1 MKIGIIGAGVA
12 GLTAAYLLSKKYN
25 ITLIERNKRL
35 GGHTNTISVKE
46 NDKGIGVDTGFIVL
60 NDRNYTNFKK
70 LLNKL
75 EVKIRDTDMSFSYY
89 DESDGF
95 NYAGTGISG
104 YFAQKKNILSPKHYR
119 FLLNVKKYSKKAAN
133 DVSNNVLID
142 ETLGEYLIRNDF
154 PKDIIDKFII
164 PMGAAVWSGSRN
176 EISNFPV
183 KMFLKFFDN
192 HGILDLNNA
201 PQWHTVDGGSYTY
214 VRKILDQFNGKII
227 KGNGVEEIKRTKDKV
242 KVTLEN
248 NEKLLFDKVVCA
260 THADQTYHMIKD
272 HSIEEKLILEPWEYS
287 KNKTILHT
295 DISLMPPTKS
305 AWACWNYV
313 KNKDSKDSDEVSVT
327 YYMNRLQGLKTKK
340 DYLVTLNP
348 TKIIPKNKIIY
359 ETEYTHPKYTHS
371 SLSTQKNIE
380 KVNGLNHLYF
390 CGSYC
395 RYGFHEDAVL
405 SAVNVAK
412 KLGCEL

>member
-12 GLTAAYLLSKKYN
+12 GLTAAYLLSEKYN

-46 NDKGIGVDTGFIVL
+46 NGKEIGVDTGFIVL

-70 LLNKL
+70 LLSKL
-75 EVKIRDTDMSFSYY
+75 NVKIRNTDMSFSYY

-104 YFAQKKNILSPKHYR
+104 YFAQKKNLFSPKHYR

-142 ETLGEYLIRNDF
+142 ETLGEYLIRNNF

-214 VRKILDQFNGKII
+214 VRRILDQFKGKII
-227 KGNGVEEIKRTKDKV
+227 KGNGAESIQRTEDKV
-242 KVTLEN
+242 EVNLEN

-260 THADQTYHMIKD
+260 THANQTYHMIKD
-272 HSIEEKLILEPWEYS
+272 ISVEEKRILEPWEYS

-313 KNKDSKDSDEVSVT
+313 KNKDSKDEDEVSVT
-327 YYMNRLQGLKTKK
+327 YYMNRLQGLKTEK

-380 KVNGLNHLYF
+380 KVNGLNQLYF

-395 RYGFHEDAVL
+395 RYGFHEDAVI

>member
-12 GLTAAYLLSKKYN
+12 GLTAAYLLSEKYN

-46 NDKGIGVDTGFIVL
+46 NGKEIGVDTGFIVL

-70 LLNKL
+70 LLSELK
-75 EVKIRDTDMSFSYY
+75 VKIRNTDMSFSYY

-104 YFAQKKNILSPKHYR
+104 YFAQKKNLFSPKHYR

-142 ETLGEYLIRNDF
+142 ETLGEYLIRNNF

-214 VRKILDQFNGKII
+214 VRRILDQFKGKII
-227 KGNGVEEIKRTKDKV
+227 EGNGAKSIQRTEEKVE
-242 KVTLEN
+242 VTLEN

-260 THADQTYHMIKD
+260 THANQTYHMIKD
-272 HSIEEKLILEPWEYS
+272 ISVEEKRILEPWEYS

-313 KNKDSKDSDEVSVT
+313 KNKDSKDGDEVSVT
-327 YYMNRLQGLKTKK
+327 YYMNRLQGLKTEK

-380 KVNGLNHLYF
+380 KVNGLNQLYF

-395 RYGFHEDAVL
+395 RYGFHEDAVI

>member
-12 GLTAAYLLSKKYN
+12 GLTAAYLLSEKYN

-46 NDKGIGVDTGFIVL
+46 NGKEIGVDTGFIVL

-70 LLNKL
+70 LLSKL
-75 EVKIRDTDMSFSYY
+75 KVKIRNTDMSFSYY

-104 YFAQKKNILSPKHYR
+104 YFAQKKNLFSPKHYR

-142 ETLGEYLIRNDF
+142 ETLGEYLIRNNF
-154 PKDIIDKFII
+154 HKDIIDKFII

-214 VRKILDQFNGKII
+214 VRRILDQFKGEII
-227 KGNGVEEIKRTKDKV
+227 EGNGAKSIQRTEDKV
-242 KVTLEN
+242 EVTLEN

-260 THADQTYHMIKD
+260 THANQTYHMIKD
-272 HSIEEKLILEPWEYS
+272 ISVEEKRILEPWEYS

-313 KNKDSKDSDEVSVT
+313 KNKDSKDGDEVSVT
-327 YYMNRLQGLKTKK
+327 YYMNRLQGLKTEK

-348 TKIIPKNKIIY
+348 TKIIPKNKMIY

-380 KVNGLNHLYF
+380 KVNGLNQLYF

-395 RYGFHEDAVL
+395 RYGFHEDAVI

>member
-12 GLTAAYLLSKKYN
+12 GLTAAYLLSEKYD

-46 NDKGIGVDTGFIVL
+46 NGKEIGVDTGFIVL

-70 LLNKL
+70 LLSKL
-75 EVKIRDTDMSFSYY
+75 KVKIRNTDMSFSYY

-104 YFAQKKNILSPKHYR
+104 YFAQKKNLFSPKHYR
-119 FLLNVKKYSKKAAN
+119 FLLNVKKYSKKAAS
-133 DVSNNVLID
+133 DVSNNALID
-142 ETLGEYLIRNDF
+142 ETLGEYLIRNNF

-214 VRKILDQFNGKII
+214 VRRILDQFKGEII
-227 KGNGVEEIKRTKDKV
+227 EGNGAKSIQRTEDKV
-242 KVTLEN
+242 EVTLEN
-248 NEKLLFDKVVCA
+248 NEKILFDKVVCA
-260 THADQTYHMIKD
+260 THANQTYHMIKD
-272 HSIEEKLILEPWEYS
+272 ISVEEKRILEPWEYS

-313 KNKDSKDSDEVSVT
+313 KNRDSKDGDEVSVT
-327 YYMNRLQGLKTKK
+327 YYMNRLQGLKTEK

-380 KVNGLNHLYF
+380 KVNGLNQLYF

>member
-12 GLTAAYLLSKKYN
+12 GLTAAHLLSEKHH

-35 GGHTNTISVKE
+35 GGHTNTISVEENGKE
-46 NDKGIGVDTGFIVL
+46 IGIDTGFIVL

-70 LLNKL
+70 LLTKL
-75 EVKIRDTDMSFSYY
+75 EVEIRDTDMSFSYY
-89 DESDGF
+89 DETDGF
-95 NYAGTGISG
+95 SYAGTGISG
-104 YFAQKKNILSPKHYR
+104 YFAQKRNILSPKHYR

-133 DVSNNVLID
+133 DVSNNSLLD
-142 ETLGEYLIRNDF
+142 ETLGEYLNRNNF
-154 PKDIIDKFII
+154 PKDIINKFMI
-164 PMGAAVWSGSRN
+164 PMGAAVWSGSRD
-176 EISNFPV
+176 EIANFPV

-201 PQWHTVDGGSYTY
+201 PQWHTVNGGSYTY
-214 VRKILDQFNGKII
+214 VRKIIDTFNGDII
-227 KGNGVEEIKRTKDKV
+227 KGTGVKAIQRIKDKV
-242 KVTLEN
+242 QVTLEN
-248 NEKLLFDKVVCA
+248 NDNLLFDKVVCA
-260 THADQTYHMIKD
+260 THADQTHDMIKD
-272 HSIEEKLILEPWEYS
+272 ITVDEKRILEPWEYS

-295 DISLMPPTKS
+295 DISVMPPTKS

-313 KNKDSKDSDEVSVT
+313 KNKDSKDGDEVSVT
-327 YYMNRLQGLKTKK
+327 YYMNRLQGLKTKN

-348 TKIIPKNKIIY
+348 TKIIPEDKIIY

-371 SLSTQKNIE
+371 SLATQKIIE
-380 KVNGLNHLYF
+380 KVNGANHLYF

-405 SAVNVAK
+405 SAVKVANM
-412 KLGCEL
+412 LGCEL

>member
-12 GLTAAYLLSKKYN
+12 GLTAAYLLSEKYN

-46 NDKGIGVDTGFIVL
+46 NGKEIGVDTGFIVL

-75 EVKIRDTDMSFSYY
+75 NVKIRNTDMSFSYY

-104 YFAQKKNILSPKHYR
+104 YFAQKKNLFSPKHYR

-142 ETLGEYLIRNDF
+142 ETLGEYLIRNNF

-214 VRKILDQFNGKII
+214 VRRILDQFKGEII
-227 KGNGVEEIKRTKDKV
+227 EGNGAKSIQRTEEKVE
-242 KVTLEN
+242 VTLEN

-260 THADQTYHMIKD
+260 THANQTYHMIKD
-272 HSIEEKLILEPWEYS
+272 ISVEEKRILEPWEYS

-313 KNKDSKDSDEVSVT
+313 KNKDSKDGDEVSVT
-327 YYMNRLQGLKTKK
+327 YYMNRLQGLKTEK

-348 TKIIPKNKIIY
+348 TKIIPKNKMIY

-371 SLSTQKNIE
+371 SLSTQKHIE
-380 KVNGLNHLYF
+380 KVNGLNQLYF

-395 RYGFHEDAVL
+395 RYGFHEDAVI